1 MLGWGGT
8 VPTEPKM
15 ETDLI
20 KNVGV
25 IFSTWTLS
33 GALWSRRLVAS
44 SQFHCQLSFISTLSG
59 LDICSDLHS
68 VCCPDPRA
76 CYFLRGICAPASSY
90 FGTRCLQLFLVHMV
104 TVSPICCI
112 SANLWFTSAV
122 APAGCTSFFLNI
134 SQTLLVLSV
143 LCVSSDT
150 VNTWSCVQHQLGS
163 NELTTFPLWLLGGR
177 HVIHILSD
185 WLLIHCSTIW
195 LLIHYKWVLECS
207 VCTQLLQVVGG
218 GGASF
223 QPSSGFYN
231 YF

>member
-33 GALWSRRLVAS
+33 GALWPRRLVAS

-122 APAGCTSFFLNI
+122 APAGYTSFFLNI

-143 LCVSSDT
+143 LC
-150 VNTWSCVQHQLGS
+150 
-163 NELTTFPLWLLGGR
+163 LLGHCEHMIVCPASAR
-177 HVIHILSD
+177 VKRIDHISA
-185 WLLIHCSTIW
+185 LI
-195 LLIHYKWVLECS
+195 
-207 VCTQLLQVVGG
+207 VGG
-218 GGASF
+218 ATCD
-223 QPSSGFYN
+223 PHTVRLTADPL
-231 YF
+231 

>member
-1 MLGWGGT
+1 MLGWGGP
-8 VPTEPKM
+8 VPTEPKI

-20 KNVGV
+20 KNLGV
-25 IFSTWTLS
+25 IFPTSLLS
-33 GALWSRRLVAS
+33 GALWPRRLVAS
-44 SQFHCQLSFISTLSG
+44 SQFHCQLSLIFTSSD

-68 VCCPDPRA
+68 VCCPDPLA

-104 TVSPICCI
+104 TVSPICRI

-122 APAGCTSFFLNI
+122 APAGCTSFSLNI

-143 LCVSSDT
+143 LRVSSDAR
-150 VNTWSCVQHQLGS
+150 SCFQHQLGS

-195 LLIHYKWVLECS
+195 LLIHYK
-207 VCTQLLQVVGG
+207 
-218 GGASF
+218 
-223 QPSSGFYN
+223 
-231 YF
+231 